1 MRHKILLDTD
11 IGNDI
16 DDALTLAYLLA
27 QPACDL
33 LGITTVTAE
42 PIDRA
47 KLASAIAY
55 GRGIP
60 IAAGAARP
68 LTREPLQEPPFS
80 TAGDWPHEESFP
92 DNAVDLLR
100 DSILA
105 HPGEVT
111 LLAIGPLTN
120 VARLFQADPRVP
132 GLLRSL
138 VLMGGRYFTEAD
150 LPEWNIRNDPEAAA
164 IVFGAPV
171 PHLRAVGIDV
181 TRQVFLSGAQFRA
194 DIDGML
200 LEFAEPWL
208 RRRDRVTFHDPLAAA
223 TIFKPFCGYEKGTVK
238 VIGNGQTTFVPSEDG
253 PHEVAIS
260 VAAPEFVTHLM
271 GHLTAPGESSAWMR

>member
-1 MRHKILLDTD
+1 LLDTD

-27 QPACDL
+27 EPSCSL
-33 LGITTVTAE
+33 LGITTVTAAPVE
-42 PIDRA
+42 RA

-68 LTREPLQEPPFS
+68 LTRDPLQEPPF
-80 TAGDWPHEESFP
+80 TQVGDWPHDESFP
-92 DNAVDLLR
+92 DTAVDLLR
-100 DSILA
+100 ETILA

-120 VARLFQADPRVP
+120 VASLFQAHPEVVSW
-132 GLLRSL
+132 LKSL

-150 LPEWNIRNDPEAAA
+150 LAEWNIRNDPEAAA

-171 PHLRAVGIDV
+171 PHLRAIGIDV
-181 TRQVFLSGAQFRA
+181 TRQVFLSGEQFRA
-194 DIDGML
+194 AISGML

-208 RRRDRVTFHDPLAAA
+208 ERRDRVTFHDPLAAG
-223 TIFKPFCGYEKGTVK
+223 TIFKPFCGYEKGVVTVS
-238 VIGNGQTTFVPSEDG
+238 GTGHTSFSPVPGG
-253 PHEVAIS
+253 PHEIAVS
-260 VAAPEFVTHLM
+260 VDAAGFLAEVM
-271 GHLTAPGESSAWMR
+271 AHLTAPGESSAWMR